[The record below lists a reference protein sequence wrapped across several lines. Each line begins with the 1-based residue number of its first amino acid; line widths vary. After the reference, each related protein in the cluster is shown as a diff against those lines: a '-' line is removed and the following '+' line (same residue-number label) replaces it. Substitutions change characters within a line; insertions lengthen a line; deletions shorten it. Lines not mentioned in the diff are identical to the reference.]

1 MPMLNE
7 TARPMRFRRTRP
19 GQRHSLVVMGV
30 TLLPAEGRVAVPWRN
45 GRGVTR
51 EIAVCPGGADDFLWR
66 LSIADV
72 AADGPFSAFPGY
84 RRVITVL
91 TGAGMRLTVDG
102 AVHDI
107 GPLEPFEFDG
117 GAQTTC
123 TLPGGPITDLNL
135 IVRAGDRGSVRII
148 DVTDQLTV
156 AGPAAIVVVRRSAR
170 VDGTLWAYRTPHSWT
185 TQRSR
190 RCGRWARRAWR

>member
-1 MPMLNE
+1 
-7 TARPMRFRRTRP
+7 
-19 GQRHSLVVMGV
+19 MGV
-30 TLLPAEGRVAVPWRN
+30 TMLPAEDRVAVAWRN
-45 GRGVTR
+45 GGGVTR
-51 EIAVCPGGADDFLWR
+51 EIAVYPGGVDDFRWR

-72 AADGPFSAFPGY
+72 GSDGPFSAFPGY

-117 GAQTTC
+117 GARTAC

-156 AGPAAIVVVRRSAR
+156 TGPAAIVVVRGSVS
-170 VDGTLWAYRTPHSWT
+170 VDGHPAVMPDAALVN
-185 TQRSR
+185 
-190 RCGRWARRAWR
+190 RATVTALQPLGAASVALIDLP